1 MRRPSL
7 LPRPSLFPRALQ
19 VDIAIPEVF
28 VAGLLGS
35 MLVFLFS
42 AFAIT
47 AVAATAPAVVA
58 EVGHFPDWLVVRQ
71 APLLPCLLG
80 CAGRK

>member
-1 MRRPSL
+1 M
-7 LPRPSLFPRALQ
+7 FPRALQ

-47 AVAATAPAVVA
+47 AVGRTAQAVVS
-58 EVGHFPDWLVVRQ
+58 EVSGAGHDLHLR
-71 APLLPCLLG
+71 G
-80 CAGRK
+80 RTAGTASAAFVARAR